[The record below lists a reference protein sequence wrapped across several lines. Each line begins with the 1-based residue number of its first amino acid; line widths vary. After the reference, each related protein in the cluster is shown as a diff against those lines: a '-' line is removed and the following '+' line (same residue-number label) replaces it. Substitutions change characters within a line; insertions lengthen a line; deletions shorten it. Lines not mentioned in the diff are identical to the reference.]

1 MKQHNTRKV
10 RGIEVPSSTLTAT
23 ATASHAVAAKP
34 GLNRYTRRALEQKF
48 KDADK
53 RTVAEALISPKTDN
67 TVWDDL
73 EAKRQVCLQM
83 LLSPSLL
90 LPILRNKEIEAKID
104 NVNNVNILA
113 SLIAKDLLKFQLYH
127 ERISARH
134 AGKTG
139 GSMDPNDHMEAVM
152 LFNEYVTFA
161 EQFQANVIPNVQ
173 SLSEIL
179 ARAEAKVVEESGA
192 GALTETQEAFDA
204 IAKGQFNVEFKDKTG
219 PEASPE
225 VAEPVH

>member
-1 MKQHNTRKV
+1 MQRNWYVVDGT
-10 RGIEVPSSTLTAT
+10 
-23 ATASHAVAAKP
+23 
-34 GLNRYTRRALEQKF
+34 NQ
-48 KDADK
+48 
-53 RTVAEALISPKTDN
+53 TVG
-67 TVWDDL
+67 
-73 EAKRQVCLQM
+73 RMC
-83 LLSPSLL
+83 
-90 LPILRNKEIEAKID
+90 AKI
-104 NVNNVNILA
+104 A
-113 SLIAKDLLKFQLYH
+113 SVLRGKNKAYYTPHVDCGDYVIIINAEKIKFTGNKMDEKEYITFSGYPGGQRTEIAKDLLKFQLYH